1 MCIGGPSALKIG
13 TVLTSSSEECCHYV
27 LGTSGVSHLHINV
40 LNLKIT
46 YRSVHINK
54 FTSITSRPWLVQPYI
69 CDISGHSIYG

>member
-1 MCIGGPSALKIG
+1 MCVGGPSALKIG

-54 FTSITSRPWLVQPYI
+54 FTSITSRP
-69 CDISGHSIYG
+69 